1 MTLVFD
7 VRTLFYVGSLTALA
21 CALMLWQSR
30 GLHAP
35 SAAALRWAAASQLMF
50 GAAMAWISLRGA
62 IPDLLSYQLANTV
75 GGAAAAVAYES
86 VRRLVGARPL
96 PWLTAVATAGLL
108 AVNLALGDDPA
119 RLAARLH
126 LNAAVHAVFAAA
138 AVPLLLGRLR
148 QGDDAPRPL
157 RWATGFMVAFAI
169 AHLFRMAVT
178 AKSGALV
185 SMTGMVEGP
194 LQMLMPA
201 VFALA
206 PMAYAMILLGL
217 VNGRLSAELWRL
229 ATIDT
234 LTGLRTRRSFI
245 DEARRALS
253 DEGRPVLLMLDLDR
267 FKQIN
272 DRHGHAS
279 GDRVLAR
286 FARLLREVS
295 PQAALVGRYG
305 GEEFCLLLPDASPDD
320 GQAHAQRLCDAVR
333 RIDHGLSAPVTVSI
347 GLASG
352 SDGGTLE
359 ELLLAADRRL
369 YRAKATGRDRVVATD
384 GPLSP
389 DTVPLPLLEPGT
401 APTGSPAVQDHSAS
415 VQTQ

>member
-1 MTLVFD
+1 MTLVYD
-7 VRTLFYVGSLTALA
+7 VRTLFFVGSLTALA

-35 SAAALRWAAASQLMF
+35 SAMALRWAAGSQLMF
-50 GAAMAWISLRGA
+50 GVAMACIALRGA
-62 IPDLLSYQLANTV
+62 IPEFVSYPIANTLG
-75 GGAAAAVAYES
+75 GGAAALCYES

-96 PWLTAVATAGLL
+96 PWLAAGTTVVLL
-108 AVNLALGDDPA
+108 AVSVMLGADPD
-119 RLAARLH
+119 LFAARLQV
-126 LNAAVHAVFAAA
+126 NSAVQAVFATA
-138 AVPLLLGRLR
+138 AVPLLRARLR
-148 QGDDAPRPL
+148 RGDDAPRAL
-157 RWATGFMVAFAI
+157 RWATGFMTAFALG
-169 AHLFRMAVT
+169 HVLRMIFTAVR
-178 AKSGALV
+178 GAPV

-194 LQMLMPA
+194 LLMLLPA

-217 VNGRLSAELWRL
+217 VNSRLSTELWRL
-229 ATIDT
+229 ATVDT

-245 DEARRALS
+245 DEARRELAAQ
-253 DEGRPVLLMLDLDR
+253 GRPVLLMLDLDR

-286 FARLLREVS
+286 FARLLREAS
-295 PQAALVGRYG
+295 PEAAVIGRYG
-305 GEEFCLLLPDASPDD
+305 GEEFCLLLPDTSPE
-320 GQAHAQRLCDAVR
+320 GGHAHAQRLCEAVR

-347 GLASG
+347 GLACG

-389 DTVPLPLLEPGT
+389 DTEPMPEAQPAADTVPAGLR
-401 APTGSPAVQDHSAS
+401 S
-415 VQTQ
+415 